1 MISISENPAVTDPRK
16 HLTPAQ
22 RDALAAIDFYR
33 HQRRAGPEI
42 IIGRKRFKASTI
54 EALERHGLIR
64 YRRPN
69 YEPTLG
75 GELALD
81 HLKGKKP

>member
-1 MISISENPAVTDPRK
+1 MISIAENPAVIDPRK

-22 RDALAAIDFYR
+22 RDALAAIEHYR

-54 EALERHGLIR
+54 EALEKHGLIR
-64 YRRPN
+64 FRRPS
-69 YEPTLG
+69 YEPTLA

-81 HLKGKKP
+81 HLKGVKP